1 MANNAEANNVETTN
15 MSNNTEETNTSVVQG
30 KKPKKWLVALLL
42 SILLGGLGV
51 DRFYMGYIGTG
62 ILKLLTFGGF
72 GIWWLIDLILIA
84 TKYDFKKVS
93 WVE

>member
-1 MANNAEANNVETTN
+1 MAQKVIDKF
-15 MSNNTEETNTSVVQG
+15 G
-30 KKPKKWLVALLL
+30 RKDKKWIVALIL
-42 SILLGGLGV
+42 SIILGGIGV

-62 ILKLLTFGGF
+62 ILKLITLGGL

-84 TKYDFKKVS
+84 TKHDFAKVN

>member
-1 MANNAEANNVETTN
+1 MSAESAKTAE
-15 MSNNTEETNTSVVQG
+15 
-30 KKPKKWLVALLL
+30 KKDKKWLTALLL

-51 DRFYMGYIGTG
+51 DRFYMGYIGLG
-62 ILKLLTFGGF
+62 VLKLILLGGF

-84 TKYDFKKVS
+84 TKHEFAKVN